1 MGSKIEK
8 LKNIIVSL
16 KKAVLAEVG
25 KVVERME
32 VVVVS
37 EPRVVVGV
45 QETKV
50 WRVVEKRVQV
60 QVLQQLQ
67 ALIAKL
73 VGCFVKGQHQDWRT
87 AL

>member
-37 EPRVVVGV
+37 EPRVV
-45 QETKV
+45 
-50 WRVVEKRVQV
+50 
-60 QVLQQLQ
+60 
-67 ALIAKL
+67 
-73 VGCFVKGQHQDWRT
+73 
-87 AL
+87 